1 MALSQL
7 RTKRQISLSREI
19 NAEDD
24 LKTTIL
30 NLSKP
35 IREVKQECFST
46 SFQHYRFCSN
56 PDLLRYRDIETEL
69 PKSYH
74 RHSQST
80 KCLRSQLYTKYLL
93 MNLHQMRIIAI
104 FMTKKYIFWLQTAQK
119 IRATLIDLTR
129 NINSQ
134 HLQWRDLGKHIPSEA
149 TL

>member
-1 MALSQL
+1 MSDISEQEPNNTIEELSKALFSEIGKE
-7 RTKRQISLSREI
+7 KRVRKHCSKIGSKSAENKETNLSLSREI

-104 FMTKKYIFWLQTAQK
+104 FMTKKYIF
-119 IRATLIDLTR
+119 
-129 NINSQ
+129 
-134 HLQWRDLGKHIPSEA
+134 
-149 TL
+149 

>member
-1 MALSQL
+1 MSDISEQQPNNTIEELSKALFSE
-7 RTKRQISLSREI
+7 TGKEKRVRKHCSKIGTTSAENRDKSPSREI

-35 IREVKQECFST
+35 IREVKQERFST

-56 PDLLRYRDIETEL
+56 PDLLRYRDTETEL

-104 FMTKKYIFWLQTAQK
+104 FMTKKYIF
-119 IRATLIDLTR
+119 
-129 NINSQ
+129 
-134 HLQWRDLGKHIPSEA
+134 
-149 TL
+149 